1 MVMANHHRIGM
12 LASVLLLTS
21 ATYAFPH
28 HSIGA
33 YYDISKGMS
42 LTGAVTSI
50 EWTNPHTFVHID
62 VTDEHGVVTN
72 WAIETDSPNS
82 LARSGWAR
90 TTLHIGDVVTAI
102 GYPSKNGAMGL
113 RLVILRL
120 SDGRK
125 LKG

>member
-1 MVMANHHRIGM
+1 MAHRHRIG
-12 LASVLLLTS
+12 LLTAVAMLSS
-21 ATYAFPH
+21 APYGFAH
-28 HSIGA
+28 HSVGA
-33 YYDISKGMS
+33 YYDITKDLT

-62 VTDEHGVVTN
+62 VKDEQGVVTN

-82 LARSGWAR
+82 LTRSGWTR
-90 TTLHIGDVVTAI
+90 TTLHVGDTVTAI
-102 GYPSKNGAMGL
+102 GYPSRKGVLGL

-120 SDGRK
+120 ADGRK

>member
-1 MVMANHHRIGM
+1 MTNRHRIGVV
-12 LASVLLLTS
+12 ASVLLLTS
-21 ATYAFPH
+21 ATNAFPH

-33 YYDISKGMS
+33 YYDITKE
-42 LTGAVTSI
+42 LTLRGAVTSI

-62 VTDEHGVVTN
+62 VTNEQGAVTN
-72 WAIETDSPNS
+72 WVIETDSPNS
-82 LARSGWAR
+82 LTRSGWTR

-102 GYPSKNGAMGL
+102 GYPSKNGVMGL

>member
-1 MVMANHHRIGM
+1 MVTCRHRIGV
-12 LASVLLLTS
+12 LASALLLTS
-21 ATYAFPH
+21 ATYAFSH

-33 YYDISKGMS
+33 YYDITKELM

-62 VTDEHGVVTN
+62 VTDAHGAVTN
-72 WAIETDSPNS
+72 WVIETDSPNS
-82 LARSGWAR
+82 LTRSGWTR
-90 TTLHIGDVVTAI
+90 TTLHVGDVVTAI
-102 GYPSKNGAMGL
+102 GYPSKNGVMGL

-120 SDGRK
+120 ADGRK